1 MVTAANFFADKAVLP
16 PLIPPQLATSREH
29 SLDRFPTI
37 SMRSSSWKELLD
49 RMLLPPNPNVL
60 SCHTGKNHAM
70 LTLCS
75 FTSGVPEALGAA
87 GRYQHDNV
95 TARTPNRQYTTTSG
109 RYECAYKIFS
119 NRRCS
124 TGTHTAAESKRFE
137 ILKWISSIP
146 YTSHH
151 RRICEGRLEGTG
163 EWLFKREEYRT
174 WRSSSASK
182 LLLLRGIRMSSRD
195 FFMFVEMSFSLLP
208 V

>member
-87 GRYQHDNV
+87 GRYQRGGV
-95 TARTPNRQYTTTSG
+95 TAR
-109 RYECAYKIFS
+109 IS
-119 NRRCS
+119 NRR
-124 TGTHTAAESKRFE
+124 HTAKPRRYESSHKFPWTVVGPLTLWQGLRD
-137 ILKWISSIP
+137 LRSWNGDPISH
-146 YTSHH
+146 TQATTN
-151 RRICEGRLEGTG
+151 ELA
-163 EWLFKREEYRT
+163 KN
-174 WRSSSASK
+174 A
-182 LLLLRGIRMSSRD
+182 
-195 FFMFVEMSFSLLP
+195 
-208 V
+208 